1 MLRLC
6 TILTGMHG
14 SHSISGWDNVNTVT
28 GRDEKFGPREV
39 GQMHLW
45 ASAFSHLLLPVLG
58 ALGPL
63 PSVTYMRLQIMNW
76 LNMMTG

>member
-39 GQMHLW
+39 GQILSFVRGDGIITAKLCRSCTPFH
-45 ASAFSHLLLPVLG
+45 
-58 ALGPL
+58 
-63 PSVTYMRLQIMNW
+63 
-76 LNMMTG
+76 